1 MFMDFRKSEEHLA
14 IEASVEK
21 FARQEMAPLAKELDE
36 KGEFSMELW
45 RKMGS
50 LGYCGLLV
58 DEKYGGSNLGAL
70 GTVLALQAAGRGGA
84 DQGTC
89 LSWASHMVIAS
100 LNIQTW
106 GTEEQ
111 KEKYLP
117 RMASGEWIGAMALTE
132 PGAGSDASSITTRA
146 VRKGDKYILNGTK
159 MFITNGPI
167 CDVVVV
173 IARTDPSKKG
183 SSGCT
188 AFIVDRS
195 MPGWYAGQKLDKMGM
210 RASPT
215 SELVFE
221 DCEVPVEN
229 VLGEVG
235 HGITGVAFSGVN
247 WERTILAGPFL
258 GGIEYNLELCIKY
271 CKEREQFGRPIA
283 SFQAIQHKIAEM
295 AACVEAAKLLVY
307 HQAWMIDNDIFC
319 LKETSL
325 SKFFLA
331 KLVGFVA
338 DEAVQIH
345 GGYGLMKDYPVERF
359 FRDWKLASIGGGTS
373 EINKNIAARLLLK

>member
-1 MFMDFRKSEEHLA
+1 MDFNKSEEHLA
-14 IEASVEK
+14 IEASIEK
-21 FARQEMAPLAKELDE
+21 FARNEMAPLARELDE
-36 KGEFSMELW
+36 KSEFPMELW
-45 RKMGS
+45 RKMGQ
-50 LGYCGLLV
+50 LGYCGLLLE
-58 DEKYGGSNLGAL
+58 EKYGGSNLGAV
-70 GTVLALQAAGRGGA
+70 GSVLAMQAAGRGGA

-117 RMASGEWIGAMALTE
+117 KMASGEWIGAMALTE
-132 PGAGSDASSITTRA
+132 PGSGSDASSLTTRA
-146 VRKGDKYILNGTK
+146 TLKGDKYILNGTK

-167 CDVVVV
+167 CEVAVV
-173 IARTDPSKKG
+173 IARTDPEKKG
-183 SSGCT
+183 ASGCT

-221 DCEVPVEN
+221 NCEVPVEN
-229 VLGEVG
+229 VLGPVG
-235 HGITGVAFSGVN
+235 MGMKGVAFSGVN
-247 WERTILAGPFL
+247 WERTILAAPFL
-258 GGIEYNLELCIKY
+258 GGIEYNLEQCIKY
-271 CKEREQFGRPIA
+271 AKEREQFGRPIA
-283 SFQAIQHKIAEM
+283 SFQAIQHKLAEM
-295 AACVEAAKLLVY
+295 AACIEAAKLLVY
-307 HQAWMIDNDIFC
+307 RQAWMIDHNLPCI
-319 LKETSL
+319 KETSL

-331 KLVGFVA
+331 KLVGFIA

-345 GGYGLMKDYPVERF
+345 GGYGLMKEYPVERF

-373 EINKNIAARLLLK
+373 EVNKNIAAQLLLK